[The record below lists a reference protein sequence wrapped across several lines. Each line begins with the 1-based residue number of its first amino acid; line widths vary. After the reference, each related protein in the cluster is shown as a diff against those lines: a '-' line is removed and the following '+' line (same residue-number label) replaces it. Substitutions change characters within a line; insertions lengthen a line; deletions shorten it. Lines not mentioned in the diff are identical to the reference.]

1 MDFILSL
8 ISSKALMVPLG
19 AWFLAQV
26 LKITIASI
34 QAKQM
39 KLAYFFTMGG
49 MPSSHSTLVSA
60 VATTVAVVEGVGS
73 PLFAVA
79 AIFAVI
85 IIHDAAGVRQTVSK
99 QSVMLNRIL
108 DELLK
113 GKPAFEQRLRELI
126 GHSTLQVAAGTIL
139 GIAFSLLVLLVLQ

>member
-1 MDFILSL
+1 MLSL
-8 ISSKALMVPLG
+8 LTNKVLMVPVG
-19 AWFLAQV
+19 AWLLAQV
-26 LKITIASI
+26 LKITITSV

-39 KLAYFFTMGG
+39 KWSCFFTMGG

-60 VATTVAVVEGVGS
+60 VATTVAIVQGVGS

-85 IIHDAAGVRQTVSK
+85 IIHDAAGVRQTVSE

-113 GKPAFEQRLRELI
+113 GRPAFEQRLRELI
-126 GHSTLQVAAGTIL
+126 GHSVLQVAAGTIL
-139 GIAFSLLVLLVLQ
+139 GIAFSSIALLIV

>member
-1 MDFILSL
+1 MDLIFSL
-8 ISSKALMVPLG
+8 LTNKVLMVPIG

-34 QAKQM
+34 QSKQM
-39 KLAYFFTMGG
+39 KWSYFFTMGG

-60 VATTVAVVEGVGS
+60 VATTVAIVEGVGS

-85 IIHDAAGVRQTVSK
+85 VIHDAAGVRQTVSK

-113 GKPAFEQRLRELI
+113 GKQAFEQHLSELI
-126 GHSTLQVAAGTIL
+126 GHSVLQVAAGTIL
-139 GIAFSLLVLLVLQ
+139 GIAFSLLISLVL

>member
-1 MDFILSL
+1 MDLVLSL
-8 ISSKALMVPLG
+8 LTSKALMVPIG
-19 AWFLAQV
+19 AWLLTQAI
-26 LKITIASI
+26 KIAIASV

-39 KLAYFFTMGG
+39 KWSRFFTMGG

-60 VATTVAVVEGVGS
+60 VATTVAVVEGVDS

-79 AIFAVI
+79 VIFAGVV
-85 IIHDAAGVRQTVSK
+85 IHDAAGVRQTVSE

-113 GKPAFEQRLRELI
+113 GKPAFEQRLRGLI
-126 GHSTLQVAAGTIL
+126 GHSVLQVIAGTLL
-139 GIAFSLLVLLVLQ
+139 GIAFSLIALLVF